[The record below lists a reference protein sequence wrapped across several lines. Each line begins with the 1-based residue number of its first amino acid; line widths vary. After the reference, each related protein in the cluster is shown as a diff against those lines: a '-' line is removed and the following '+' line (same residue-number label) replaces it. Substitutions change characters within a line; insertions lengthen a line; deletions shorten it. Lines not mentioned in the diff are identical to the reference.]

1 LTNDIICHIIC
12 LVKYYDWNKEKNDL
26 LKIERDI
33 SFEQVVIAIES
44 GGLLEIV
51 KHPNSRKYP
60 NQKIYLVNIDNY
72 VYLAPF
78 VEDEE
83 KIFLKTIIPSKK
95 ATRKYLFKGGDTK

>member
-1 LTNDIICHIIC
+1 M
-12 LVKYYDWNKEKNDL
+12 KYYDWNKEKNDL

>member
-1 LTNDIICHIIC
+1 M
-12 LVKYYDWNKEKNDL
+12 KYYDWNKEKNEL

>member
-1 LTNDIICHIIC
+1 
-12 LVKYYDWNKEKNDL
+12 VKYYDWNKEKNEL

-95 ATRKYLFKGGDTK
+95 ATQKYLFKGGDTK